1 VLNISNITGENNPH
15 IRAVQMITS
24 EFDTWTKTVARTS
37 ARTQLGRLPAFVA
50 TGAVLA
56 AYYLT
61 NLTNLPRRFSDHLF
75 AMNDSEACWRGWQIA
90 KAHGGL
96 TRRYRDPKF
105 DTHAGNAYG
114 QGGAAPSWPYPSR
127 AEAGYR
133 DPHR

>member
-1 VLNISNITGENNPH
+1 MLNISNITGEDNPR
-15 IRAVQMITS
+15 IRAVQVIAS
-24 EFDTWTKTVARTS
+24 EFDTWTRTAARTGV
-37 ARTQLGRLPAFVA
+37 RTQLFRFPALLA
-50 TGAVLA
+50 TSAALA
-56 AYYLT
+56 ACYLM
-61 NLTNLPRRFSDHLF
+61 NLPRRFGDHLF
-75 AMNDSEACWRGWQIA
+75 AMNDTEAYWRGWQIA

-105 DTHAGNAYG
+105 DAHAGNAYG